1 MFVVV
6 LLSAYSCSK
15 APRVN
20 MDTMLDIVDAYPDS
34 VLYTLQNVSA
44 NDLDEEEFAKYAL
57 AYSWALDKLGADVAN
72 DSLLRRA
79 YIL

>member
-15 APRVN
+15 SPRVN
-20 MDTMLDIVDAYPDS
+20 MDTMLDKVDAYPDS
-34 VLYTLQNVSA
+34 VLSTLQNVSA
-44 NDLDEEEFAKYAL
+44 NDLDDEDFAKHAL
-57 AYSWALDKLGADVAN
+57 SITWALDKSGNDVGN